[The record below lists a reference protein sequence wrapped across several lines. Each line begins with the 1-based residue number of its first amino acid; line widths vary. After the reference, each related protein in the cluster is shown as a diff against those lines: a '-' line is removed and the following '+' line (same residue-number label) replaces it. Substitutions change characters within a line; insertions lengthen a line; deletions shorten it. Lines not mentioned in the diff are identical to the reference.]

1 MTMIDFNTEPIEA
14 RFIRKIEQFRDND
27 IRPVLRDGVAAHS
40 VSLPIEV
47 DDIEQ
52 NNHSS
57 IASFRVAH
65 SDDALVVMFE
75 VEEDNTL
82 DESRVSITIE
92 HPAGEG
98 VFNFEATHT
107 GSLRAS
113 HQDTPLPEDLLAQIR
128 LCGSFAET
136 KAEATSQ
143 NDKWW
148 VIMIIPFPVLGLNS
162 TPNMLRCNLS
172 NNHTWAWGEFEDI
185 IMA

>member
-27 IRPVLRDGVAAHS
+27 IRLVLRDGVAAHS
-40 VSLPIEV
+40 VSLPIEA
-47 DDIEQ
+47 DDIER

-75 VEEDNTL
+75 VEEDNTH

-92 HPAGEG
+92 HPAGESI
-98 VFNFEATHT
+98 FNFDATRT
-107 GSLRAS
+107 GSLHAS
-113 HQDTPLPEDLLAQIR
+113 HQDAPLPEEVLSQIR
-128 LCGSFAET
+128 IFGSFADT
-136 KAEATSQ
+136 KSEATDKD
-143 NDKWW
+143 NKWW
-148 VIMIIPFPVLGLNS
+148 LIMIIPFPVLGLNS

>member
-1 MTMIDFNTEPIEA
+1 MIDFNTEPIEA
-14 RFIRKIEQFRDND
+14 RFIRKIEQFRDNY
-27 IRPVLRDGVAAHS
+27 IRLVLRDGVAAHS

-82 DESRVSITIE
+82 NESRVSITIE
-92 HPAGEG
+92 HSAGEG
-98 VFNFEATHT
+98 VFNFEATRT

-113 HQDTPLPEDLLAQIR
+113 HQDAPLPEDLLAQIR
-128 LCGSFAET
+128 ICGSFAET
-136 KAEATSQ
+136 KDKD
-143 NDKWW
+143 NKWW

>member
-1 MTMIDFNTEPIEA
+1 MIDFNTEPIEA

-40 VSLPIEV
+40 ISCSDEAEPIYGPKV
-47 DDIEQ
+47 V
-52 NNHSS
+52 
-57 IASFRVAH
+57 FRVAH
-65 SDDALVVMFE
+65 SDDALVLMFE

-92 HPAGEG
+92 HPAGKG
-98 VFNFEATHT
+98 VFNFEATRT

-113 HQDTPLPEDLLAQIR
+113 HQDTPLPEDLSSQVR